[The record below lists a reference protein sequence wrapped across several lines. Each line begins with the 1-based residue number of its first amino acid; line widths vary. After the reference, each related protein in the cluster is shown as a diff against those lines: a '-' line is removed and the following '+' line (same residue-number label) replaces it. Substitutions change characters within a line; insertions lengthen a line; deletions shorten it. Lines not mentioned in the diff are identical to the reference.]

1 MPTYEFVVDFETPD
15 NDADAF
21 WANQIHPFLSVCWV
35 YMYGDVA
42 NEVYPCGFGVSEV
55 RDVIDVS
62 WMALS
67 QISATS
73 APSRGGK
80 STYPG
85 QWSVYLSINNR

>member
-62 WMALS
+62 HAIHFS
-67 QISATS
+67 
-73 APSRGGK
+73 PSYRL
-80 STYPG
+80 P
-85 QWSVYLSINNR
+85 I